1 MSELAI
7 SLMRFGFLAA
17 LWLGVFAIVLVL
29 RRDLAAPK
37 EAKPQAPPAR
47 PSSGLPVPS
56 APPVP
61 PQPKQRGSSRS
72 SAVARKLAVVEG
84 ELAGA
89 VIPLGTSPI
98 TVGRAADSTL
108 VLKDDFSSSRHARF
122 FPSDGQWIVE
132 DLGSTNGTWIDRTR
146 ITGPTVLRVGAKVRV
161 GRTTL
166 QLQR

>member
-1 MSELAI
+1 MSEFALT
-7 SLMRFGFLAA
+7 LMRFGFLAA
-17 LWLGVFAIVLVL
+17 LWLAVLAIVLVL

-37 EAKPQAPPAR
+37 EAKPQASPAR
-47 PSSGLPVPS
+47 ATGLPVPS

-61 PQPKQRGSSRS
+61 PQPKQRAAPRS
-72 SAVARKLAVVEG
+72 SSAPRKLAVTEG
-84 ELAGA
+84 ELTGT

-98 TVGRAADSTL
+98 TVGRAADSSL
-108 VLKDDFSSSRHARF
+108 VLKDDYASSRHARF

-146 ITGPTVLRVGAKVRV
+146 ITGPTVLRVGSKVRV

-166 QLQR
+166 QLQK

>member
-1 MSELAI
+1 MSEFAI
-7 SLMRFGFLAA
+7 TLMRFGFLAA
-17 LWLGVFAIVLVL
+17 LWLAVFAIVLVL

-37 EAKPQAPPAR
+37 EARPQPASR
-47 PSSGLPVPS
+47 AGPGLPTSSTP
-56 APPVP
+56 AVP
-61 PQPKQRGSSRS
+61 PQPKHRAATRS
-72 SAVARKLAVVEG
+72 SSTPRKLAVVEG
-84 ELAGA
+84 ELAGT
-89 VIPLGTSPI
+89 VVPLGTSPI

-108 VLKDDFSSSRHARF
+108 VLQDDYSSSRHARF

>member
-1 MSELAI
+1 MSELA
-7 SLMRFGFLAA
+7 LTLLRFGFLAA
-17 LWLGVFAIVLVL
+17 LWLGVLAIVVVL
-29 RRDLAAPK
+29 RRDLAAPR
-37 EAKPQAPPAR
+37 EARPQAAR
-47 PSSGLPVPS
+47 PAPGLPTAS

-61 PQPKQRGSSRS
+61 PQPKARGTSRTS
-72 SAVARKLAVVEG
+72 TTPRKLAVVEG
-84 ELAGA
+84 ELVGT
-89 VIPLGTSPI
+89 VIPLASSPI

-108 VLKDDFSSSRHARF
+108 VLKDDYASSRHARF

>member
-1 MSELAI
+1 VSEFAI
-7 SLMRFGFLAA
+7 TMMRFGFLAA
-17 LWLGVFAIVLVL
+17 LWFAVFAIILVL

-37 EAKPQAPPAR
+37 EARPQPANRPAP
-47 PSSGLPVPS
+47 GLPTPS

-61 PQPKQRGSSRS
+61 PQPKARGSSRGS
-72 SAVARKLAVVEG
+72 TTPRRLAVVEG
-84 ELAGA
+84 ELAGT
-89 VIPLGTSPI
+89 VVPLGASPI

-108 VLKDDFSSSRHARF
+108 VLQDDYSSSRHARF

>member
-1 MSELAI
+1 MSEFAI
-7 SLMRFGFLAA
+7 TLMRFGFLAA

-37 EAKPQAPPAR
+37 EARPQSASRSAP
-47 PSSGLPVPS
+47 GLPTPS
-56 APPVP
+56 APAVP
-61 PQPKQRGSSRS
+61 PQPKQRGATRRS
-72 SAVARKLAVVEG
+72 TTPRKLAVVEG
-84 ELAGA
+84 ELAGT
-89 VIPLGTSPI
+89 VVPLGASPI

-108 VLKDDFSSSRHARF
+108 VLQDDYSSSRHARF

-132 DLGSTNGTWIDRTR
+132 DLGSTNGTWIDRHR

>member
-7 SLMRFGFLAA
+7 TVMRFGFLIA
-17 LWLGVFAIVLVL
+17 LWLAVFAIVLVL
-29 RRDLAAPK
+29 RRDLAAPR
-37 EAKPQAPPAR
+37 EAKPQPAAGR
-47 PSSGLPVPS
+47 GLPAP
-56 APPVP
+56 ATPPVP
-61 PQPKQRGSSRS
+61 PQPKPRGVHARGGT
-72 SAVARKLAVVEG
+72 VTPRKLAVIEG
-84 ELAGA
+84 ELSGT
-89 VIPLGTSPI
+89 VIPLGNSPI

-108 VLKDDFSSSRHARF
+108 VLKDDYASSRHARF

>member
-7 SLMRFGFLAA
+7 TLLRFGFLLA
-17 LWLGVFAIVLVL
+17 LWLGVAAIVVVL
-29 RRDLAAPK
+29 RRDLAAPR
-37 EAKPQAPPAR
+37 EAR
-47 PSSGLPVPS
+47 PQGPIRQESGLPAPA

-61 PQPKQRGSSRS
+61 PQPKSRGTSRGSTQP
-72 SAVARKLAVVEG
+72 RKLAVIEG
-84 ELAGA
+84 ELAGT
-89 VIPLGTSPI
+89 VVPLGNSPI
-98 TVGRAADSTL
+98 TLGRAADSTL
-108 VLKDDFSSSRHARF
+108 VLSDDYASSRHARF

-146 ITGPTVLRVGAKVRV
+146 ITGPTVLRIGARVRV

>member
-1 MSELAI
+1 MSELAVT
-7 SLMRFGFLAA
+7 LMRFGFLIA
-17 LWLGVFAIVLVL
+17 LWLGVFAIVMVL
-29 RRDLAAPK
+29 RRDLSAPR
-37 EAKPQAPPAR
+37 EAKPQPAARSAP
-47 PSSGLPVPS
+47 GLQTPS

-61 PQPKQRGSSRS
+61 PQPKPRGASRGTTMP
-72 SAVARKLAVVEG
+72 RKLTVVEG
-84 ELAGA
+84 ELAGT

-98 TVGRAADSTL
+98 TVGRAVDSTL
-108 VLKDDFSSSRHARF
+108 VLKDDYASSRHARF

>member
-1 MSELAI
+1 MSEFAI
-7 SLMRFGFLAA
+7 TLMRFGFLAA

-37 EAKPQAPPAR
+37 EARPQSVSRSAP
-47 PSSGLPVPS
+47 GLPTPS
-56 APPVP
+56 TPAVP
-61 PQPKQRGSSRS
+61 PQPKQRVATRS
-72 SAVARKLAVVEG
+72 STTPRKLAVVEG
-84 ELAGA
+84 ELAGT
-89 VIPLGTSPI
+89 VVPLGASPI

-108 VLKDDFSSSRHARF
+108 VLQDDYSSSRHARF

-132 DLGSTNGTWIDRTR
+132 DLGSTNGTWIDRHR

>member
-7 SLMRFGFLAA
+7 TIMRFGFLAA
-17 LWLGVFAIVLVL
+17 LWLAVFAIVLVL

-37 EAKPQAPPAR
+37 EARPQPASRRAP
-47 PSSGLPVPS
+47 GLPTPS

-61 PQPKQRGSSRS
+61 PQPKQRAAARS
-72 SAVARKLAVVEG
+72 SSTPRKLAVVEG
-84 ELAGA
+84 ELAGT
-89 VIPLGTSPI
+89 VVPLGTSPI

-108 VLKDDFSSSRHARF
+108 VLQDDYSSSRHARF

>member
-1 MSELAI
+1 MSELALT
-7 SLMRFGFLAA
+7 LMRFGFLAA
-17 LWLGVFAIVLVL
+17 LWLGVVAIVVVL
-29 RRDLAAPK
+29 RRDLAAPR
-37 EAKPQAPPAR
+37 EARPQAAR
-47 PSSGLPVPS
+47 PGAGLPTPS

-61 PQPKQRGSSRS
+61 PQPKPRGTSRS
-72 SAVARKLAVVEG
+72 STTPRKLAVVEG
-84 ELAGA
+84 ELAGT

-108 VLKDDFSSSRHARF
+108 VLKDDYASSRHARF

>member
-7 SLMRFGFLAA
+7 TLMRFGFLIA
-17 LWLGVFAIVLVL
+17 LWLVVLAIVLVL
-29 RRDLAAPK
+29 RKDLAAPR
-37 EAKPQAPPAR
+37 EAKPQAAGRTAGLPS
-47 PSSGLPVPS
+47 PSS
-56 APPVP
+56 PPVP
-61 PQPKQRGSSRS
+61 PQPKSRVPTRS
-72 SAVARKLAVVEG
+72 SATPRKLSVIEG
-84 ELAGA
+84 ELAGT
-89 VIPLGTSPI
+89 VIPLGSSPI

-108 VLKDDFSSSRHARF
+108 VLKDDYSSSRHARF

>member
-7 SLMRFGFLAA
+7 TLMRFGFLAA
-17 LWLGVFAIVLVL
+17 LWLVVVGIVMVL

-37 EAKPQAPPAR
+37 GARPQAAMRSAP
-47 PSSGLPVPS
+47 GLPTSSSP
-56 APPVP
+56 AVP
-61 PQPKQRGSSRS
+61 PQPKPRVPTRS
-72 SAVARKLAVVEG
+72 QATPRKLAVVEG
-84 ELAGA
+84 ELAGT
-89 VIPLGTSPI
+89 VVPLGTSPI

-108 VLKDDFSSSRHARF
+108 VLQDDYSSSRHARF

>member
-1 MSELAI
+1 MSELALT
-7 SLMRFGFLAA
+7 LMRGGFLVA
-17 LWLGVFAIVLVL
+17 LWIGVLAIVLVL
-29 RRDLAAPK
+29 RRDLAAPR
-37 EAKPQAPPAR
+37 EAR
-47 PSSGLPVPS
+47 PQGSRPSPGLPSPT

-61 PQPKQRGSSRS
+61 PQPKPRGASRS
-72 SAVARKLAVVEG
+72 GTTPRKLAVVEG
-84 ELAGA
+84 ELAGT

-108 VLKDDFSSSRHARF
+108 VLKDDYASSRHARF

-146 ITGPTVLRVGAKVRV
+146 ITGPTVLRVGANVRV

>member
-1 MSELAI
+1 MSELVI
-7 SLMRFGFLAA
+7 TILRFGFLAA
-17 LWLGVFAIVLVL
+17 LWLAVAAIVLVL

-37 EAKPQAPPAR
+37 EAR
-47 PSSGLPVPS
+47 PHAVPVRGAGLPTPS

-61 PQPKQRGSSRS
+61 PQPKAKGAARGGSQSP
-72 SAVARKLAVVEG
+72 RKLTVVEG
-84 ELAGA
+84 ELAGT
-89 VIPLGTSPI
+89 VIPLGSSPI
-98 TVGRAADSTL
+98 TVGRAADSTV
-108 VLKDDFSSSRHARF
+108 VLKDDYASSRHARF

>member
-7 SLMRFGFLAA
+7 SLMRFGFLGA
-17 LWLGVFAIVLVL
+17 LWLGVAAIVLVL

-37 EAKPQAPPAR
+37 EARPQAPPSR
-47 PSSGLPVPS
+47 SSTSGLPTAS
-56 APPVP
+56 SPPVP
-61 PQPKQRGSSRS
+61 PQPKTRGASGAPR
-72 SAVARKLAVVEG
+72 RLAVTEG

-108 VLKDDFSSSRHARF
+108 VLKDDYSSNRHARF

>member
-7 SLMRFGFLAA
+7 TVLRFGFLAA
-17 LWLGVFAIVLVL
+17 LWLGVTAIVLVL
-29 RRDLAAPK
+29 RRDLAAPR
-37 EAKPQAPPAR
+37 EAKPQASIRPA
-47 PSSGLPVPS
+47 SGLPAAAS
-56 APPVP
+56 PPVP
-61 PQPKQRGSSRS
+61 PQPKPRASARS
-72 SAVARKLAVVEG
+72 STQPHKLTVIEG
-84 ELAGA
+84 ELSGT
-89 VIPLGTSPI
+89 VVPLGNSPI
-98 TVGRAADSTL
+98 TVGRAPDSTL
-108 VLKDDFSSSRHARF
+108 VLVDDYASGRHARF